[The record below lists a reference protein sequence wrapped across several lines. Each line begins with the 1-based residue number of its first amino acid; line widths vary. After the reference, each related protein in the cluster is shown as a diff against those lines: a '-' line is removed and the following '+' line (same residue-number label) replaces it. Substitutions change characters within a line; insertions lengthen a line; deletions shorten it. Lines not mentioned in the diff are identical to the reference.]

1 MLETVGEVG
10 IRLFGARNERFARVF
25 LSHARRLFPLMPL
38 PTVAIVG
45 RPNVGKSSLFNRLV
59 GRRVSIVDP
68 TPGTTRDRVSQIVE
82 VAPPTELG
90 GDAESR
96 AFELI
101 DTGGFGVYVAE
112 GGRFDDAGEDLANLT
127 PQIEQQIDA
136 AVRSATLILFA
147 IDAQSGVTALD
158 QQIAKMLRAR
168 NVTSRVRIV
177 ANKVDDES
185 WLPAAQDAARLGFG
199 EPFSLSAKSGFGRR
213 IFTEWLWN
221 ELPDEG
227 SAATPSEMRIA
238 IVGRRN
244 AGKSTLVNALAGEPR
259 VIVSEIAGTTRDCVD
274 VRFEMDGH
282 AFVAI
287 DTAGVRKRKSWS
299 DDIETHSH
307 HRAQAAIGRA
317 DVCVLLLDAREK
329 ISQIE
334 KRLALELVTEHK
346 PTAIVV
352 NKWDLVEDELSPED
366 YTAYLTQELF
376 GLGYAPIIFISAE
389 KSDGIGSMVKICFN
403 LFNQAG
409 HRETTGRLNATVTR
423 ILEERGPSAKL
434 GTRAKVFYVSQLAVR
449 PPTIHMVVNRPE
461 LFEGAYAKYLLNQLH
476 EQLPF
481 SEVPIRLTFSARKR
495 VELAEEK
502 SVTKRKASRSEISS
516 AMLAKNAPS
525 RKPLAASAAAEA
537 EDRPVSANP
546 FREDGE
552 LRGRSGSHGSAR
564 KSERG
569 SSPRAAGKAKAK
581 KNPNEKSFGKPPRK
595 PDRKQVGKAPAKFTG
610 VKLAKPRSRGGS

>member
-1 MLETVGEVG
+1 MSSIGSNWAQHRALDWCLSSIAG
-10 IRLFGARNERFARVF
+10 IVPVLDWA
-25 LSHARRLFPLMPL
+25 ARRIAPPMPL

-82 VAPPTELG
+82 VPPPAEIG
-90 GDAESR
+90 SDDDAR
-96 AFELI
+96 AFELV

-112 GGRFDDAGEDLANLT
+112 GGRYDDAGEDLARLT
-127 PQIEQQIDA
+127 PQIEQQIET
-136 AVRSATLILFA
+136 AVRTANIILFVV
-147 IDAQSGVTALD
+147 DAQAGITGLD
-158 QQIAKMLRAR
+158 QKIAQLLRQR

-177 ANKVDDES
+177 TNKVDDDT
-185 WLPAAQDAARLGFG
+185 WIPAAQEASRLGFG
-199 EPFSLSAKSGFGRR
+199 EPLSLSAKSGFGRR

-221 ELPDEG
+221 ELPAHG
-227 SAATPSEMRIA
+227 SEDTPSEMRMA

-244 AGKSTLVNALAGEPR
+244 AGKSTLVNSLAGEPR

-307 HRAQAAIGRA
+307 HRAQAAIERA

-329 ISQIE
+329 VSQIE
-334 KRLALELVTEHK
+334 KRLALELVTQHK

-352 NKWDLVEDELSPED
+352 NKWDLVENELSPED
-366 YTAYLTQELF
+366 YTEYLTQELF
-376 GLGYAPIIFISAE
+376 GLSYAPIIFISAE
-389 KSDGIGSMVKICFN
+389 KSDGIQSMVKICFN

-409 HRETTGRLNATVTR
+409 HRETTGRLNATIAR
-423 ILEERGPSAKL
+423 ILEARGPSARL
-434 GTRAKVFYVSQLAVR
+434 GSRAKVFYVSQLAVR

-495 VELAEEK
+495 VELADENPE
-502 SVTKRKASRSEISS
+502 TQRRKTTRREISS
-516 AMLAKNAPS
+516 AMVAKNAPP
-525 RKPLAASAAAEA
+525 RKTLAESQKEPTDEGAGDFYVMDSATAK
-537 EDRPVSANP
+537 P
-546 FREDGE
+546 
-552 LRGRSGSHGSAR
+552 R
-564 KSERG
+564 KQGAG
-569 SSPRAAGKAKAK
+569 SSNRTPGKAKAK

-610 VKLAKPRSRGGS
+610 VKLAKPHSRGK